1 MRRRKLPFVSFLVFT
16 ITFIGITEATRTLGR
31 ADDKFPTRPIEVI
44 VGFAQGGGTD
54 LMMRIIAEAAAPFLG
69 QKMIIINKPG
79 AGGVIGVK
87 AVAQAKPDGY
97 TLGGVNPAALTMSP
111 HISNVA
117 YTMDDFSYITKLTES
132 PPVFCCNSDFFLKS
146 AQELF
151 EYAQNHPG
159 KLTFACDGI
168 GGATHFYSE
177 LIFKAKNVKLRPVPF
192 GGAGESIKAL
202 LGKHVDLYGGSVP
215 PVLPH
220 VKAGTVRGLFSLT
233 LAGVP
238 ELPGS
243 VGVAALGHPAIAT
256 VMWRGVIA
264 PKGLSEDR
272 RMILQKALHKAA
284 QTEMVIKRFKEFG
297 EEVVISSGTEFA
309 ELVRKDYKAFA
320 TVGKEMDVRKK

>member
-1 MRRRKLPFVSFLVFT
+1 MREKTTPFASFLVFAA
-16 ITFIGITEATRTLGR
+16 IFIGATAGTHSLGR
-31 ADDKFPTRPIEVI
+31 AEDKFPARPIEVI

-54 LMMRIIAEAAAPFLG
+54 LMMRIIAEAATPFLG

-79 AGGVIGVK
+79 AGGVIGVT

-97 TLGGVNPAALTMSP
+97 TLGGINPAALTMSP
-111 HISNVA
+111 HISKVNYA
-117 YTMDDFSYITKLTES
+117 LDDFSYITKLTES
-132 PPVFCCNSDFFLKS
+132 PPVWCCNSDFFLKS

-151 EYAQNHPG
+151 EYAQKHPG

-177 LIFKAKNVKLRPVPF
+177 LIFRAMNVKLRPVPF

-215 PVLPH
+215 PVLAH

-264 PKGLSEDR
+264 PKGLSEER
-272 RMILQKALHKAA
+272 RIILQNALHKAA
-284 QTEMVIKRFKEFG
+284 QTEVVIKRFKEFG
-297 EEVVISSGTEFA
+297 EEVVTSSGAEFA

-320 TVGKEMDVRKK
+320 MVGKEMDVRRK